1 MGRELDVR
9 LVILGNKLGTSE
21 RFAEQ
26 PWWPGGGG
34 SGTSSCGWLYDHFLP
49 QHCFTFSVLGYSR
62 KMVRS
67 ILGIVR
73 AGTEN

>member
-1 MGRELDVR
+1 MGRALDVR
-9 LVILGNKLGTSE
+9 LVILGNKLGTTE

-34 SGTSSCGWLYDHFLP
+34 SGTSSCGYMIIFFPTIASLSLCWD
-49 QHCFTFSVLGYSR
+49 TAG
-62 KMVRS
+62 KMVRL
-67 ILGIVR
+67 ILGLVR